1 MIAQSANWLSPALN
15 ILNRS
20 HDIRK
25 YTVVTCIYA
34 MKRAKLLI
42 FWLSLFLSNTVF
54 ALRCGNSL
62 VDIGDY
68 KYDVY
73 EKCGAPESI
82 GKSTKII
89 GNTFHFPHRTI
100 DIEEYEEVKVETWIY
115 NFGSLRFKQYL
126 RFENDVLVEIKTLG
140 RGDH

>member
-1 MIAQSANWLSPALN
+1 
-15 ILNRS
+15 
-20 HDIRK
+20 
-25 YTVVTCIYA
+25 
-34 MKRAKLLI
+34 MKLVRLLI
-42 FWLSLFLSNTVF
+42 LLSTLFLSNTVF
-54 ALRCGNSL
+54 SLRCGTSL

-68 KYDVY
+68 KTDVY

-82 GKSTKII
+82 DKRTKII

-115 NFGSLRFKQYL
+115 NFGSIRFKQYL

-140 RGDH
+140 RGR